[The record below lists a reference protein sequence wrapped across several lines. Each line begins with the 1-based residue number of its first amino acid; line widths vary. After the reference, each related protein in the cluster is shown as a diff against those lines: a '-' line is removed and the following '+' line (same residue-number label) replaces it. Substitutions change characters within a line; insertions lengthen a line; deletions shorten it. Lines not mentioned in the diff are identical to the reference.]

1 MKAKMILRD
10 YQIEAVEAAWR
21 HVCKHKTNPVIVAP
35 TGSGKSLMIAELCRA
50 AVEVFNGRVIV
61 LAHRKELLEQNSEK
75 IKTLL
80 PDMSIGVYSSGLK
93 LRDTKHDIIVGG
105 IQSLYEIADRF
116 GKRNLII
123 VDECHLIPKD
133 KGGMYSQFLS
143 ECKDI
148 NPALRIIGL
157 TATPYRLS
165 DGNLCSEYGFLNE
178 ICYSI
183 EIKPLVDAGWLA
195 KLSAAASSLTL
206 DFSNLHIRNGE
217 FVEAEMQSVF
227 APENIVHAACTEICH
242 VNKNRKSC
250 LVFCSGVLHAEHVTR
265 VIKEISGESAFCV
278 VGETPSLERAWAL
291 RSFKNGSLKYLVNC
305 DVLTTGF
312 DAPNIDS
319 IAVLRATASPGLFVQ
334 MLGRGMRICDG
345 KTDCI
350 VVDFGGNLRRH
361 GPIDHPLYGLRVP
374 NPKGTNEPP
383 EGPYKNCH
391 SCGETVALAL
401 KVCECGTVLYD
412 DPEEIARHG
421 DKADG
426 ESCVLMSDV
435 KNQSWLVMKTKLTRH
450 KGKEGK
456 LDTLK
461 VEYECVPEDGGDVEY
476 VCHHCC
482 HVGTQMRLSVRSGKY
497 NQNLIQCSKCLK
509 EICKDYSRGDLSS
522 RTIAEWVCIEHPG
535 YAGTKARMWWAKRT
549 NETFPQSIDS
559 AIMVFEA
566 GALSTSIGIT
576 TKADGKF
583 TKIIDHDIPPIV
595 ENMGSRQQRICE
607 VPF

>member
-1 MKAKMILRD
+1 
-10 YQIEAVEAAWR
+10 
-21 HVCKHKTNPVIVAP
+21 
-35 TGSGKSLMIAELCRA
+35 
-50 AVEVFNGRVIV
+50 
-61 LAHRKELLEQNSEK
+61 
-75 IKTLL
+75 
-80 PDMSIGVYSSGLK
+80 
-93 LRDTKHDIIVGG
+93 
-105 IQSLYEIADRF
+105 
-116 GKRNLII
+116 
-123 VDECHLIPKD
+123 
-133 KGGMYSQFLS
+133 
-143 ECKDI
+143 
-148 NPALRIIGL
+148 
-157 TATPYRLS
+157 
-165 DGNLCSEYGFLNE
+165 
-178 ICYSI
+178 
-183 EIKPLVDAGWLA
+183 
-195 KLSAAASSLTL
+195 
-206 DFSNLHIRNGE
+206 
-217 FVEAEMQSVF
+217 
-227 APENIVHAACTEICH
+227 
-242 VNKNRKSC
+242 
-250 LVFCSGVLHAEHVTR
+250 
-265 VIKEISGESAFCV
+265 
-278 VGETPSLERAWAL
+278 
-291 RSFKNGSLKYLVNC
+291 
-305 DVLTTGF
+305 
-312 DAPNIDS
+312 
-319 IAVLRATASPGLFVQ
+319 